1 MERGEEPINWLNLCR
16 HLSESYINEAVN
28 LAEDW
33 LHQGSLDPN
42 CLANDSTGRSTILA
56 GAPAS
61 MQSLFSPVPSAGG
74 PDPTAEAG
82 ECVLTPVLPPS
93 NPTQRQCRID
103 GSGISSPSQCPSDPR
118 TTAGGKTPVGIF
130 LGGSQDNSVKAAC
143 KLSSSGTEAPLGVAQ
158 AVLPRHRPLKRK
170 QSL

>member
-1 MERGEEPINWLNLCR
+1 M
-16 HLSESYINEAVN
+16 V
-28 LAEDW
+28 EDW

-42 CLANDSTGRSTILA
+42 RLANDSTGRSMILA

-61 MQSLFSPVPSAGG
+61 MQSPFSPVPSARE

-82 ECVLTPVLPPS
+82 ECVLTPVLPS

-130 LGGSQDNSVKAAC
+130 PGGSQDNSVKAAC

-158 AVLPRHRPLKRK
+158 AVLPRHWPLKRK